1 MATYLQGVTDYI
13 PDYQPF
19 QPDLNFYGNLLQT
32 KQTQY
37 DSNWK
42 QLNNLYGQLY
52 GADLTHDLN
61 IQKKDQLLK
70 QIDFNLKR
78 VSGLD
83 LSLEQNVNQAMQ
95 VFRPFYED
103 KYLMKDMA
111 WTKNWKNTY
120 ESSNALKTSQD
131 DKQRKQWWGT
141 GIQGLELRRQMFK
154 DATLEET
161 LGMENAQY
169 TPFVNATQEY
179 MDLAKKYNIGAV
191 QQLPDQSGL
200 YLVRKKNGELI
211 LPTLQNLFLAEYG
224 NRPDIQDMY
233 REKAFVERM
242 NYAYQNKD
250 KFGSTL
256 EAEKDYIKTKY
267 DYIKNYAEQRN
278 SKAQDE
284 VNTNQNQIANVEKE
298 VNNGDVRP
306 QQKSYLDRL
315 NQGLKVNAVVAQETE
330 KLNNQINDK
339 QSTGSVQGYD
349 EDILSDMALARL
361 KVDAGYAAIEAEQD
375 IMRAANNYA
384 TANMEIEYKANPVG
398 LEYLRHA
405 HAQQRQSRAH
415 QDRLAEIEKQNEA
428 KMFQKAVD
436 YNVSKGYWSFD
447 EKGRLDTNPQTNGFN
462 LNFLMPNDAGGNTE
476 GKFTFDELQRMSKDQ
491 LAEGMIESGN
501 HLMKTI
507 QNGVNSDV
515 FTAAQLAQF
524 LDKLSLSKADRALV
538 NNVIANGSTAAN
550 KVQMKKI
557 WSNIWTNYSSNSNE
571 YVKGLV
577 KTSQIYNLNDIV
589 KDYTMKHQGSKLTE
603 LYNTGDAALKLEQA
617 TRVNDALITVRNE
630 NWNTIKKK
638 FTEDLNYIVKEV
650 KAKDPKAYG
659 NISQDRINAAVDLVM
674 NSYALDG
681 KGHLEDFKKLAPE
694 LDKEVASILGFS
706 IGKKTNKKAESSWI
720 NYVFPLTAIG
730 NYFGDG
736 RENVEEEASWVSD
749 VFDNS
754 FEELTKLKPQ
764 DGGLQPYFANAVAS
778 GTGNQYG
785 LAAETGVMK
794 VAPGI
799 SWDPGNQAASSM
811 FNTILGTLWSQNNK
825 EYRITTEG
833 NIRPEDPE
841 ADTGIAQNEAL
852 AIVRELQGRLNTDK
866 ELDPFFVGASTI
878 SMESEKLGSMKLMA
892 PRDVIEKVI
901 KSMAGDDVKE
911 SDIKAKID
919 KIYQNGITFIAPKS
933 TWQGNQ
939 LFTRQYPTATEILL
953 RTKPLEYKDP
963 SGSGK
968 YIIQKAPG
976 AGDYISSVEVFEL
989 MPDGSKK
996 AHEPYYWNHNVRS
1009 GKTIDQKEMENK
1021 NILNEVKAIN
1031 FERFREIVRSGD
1043 QQRIQKA
1050 QDNFGMSVNDPYWNY
1065 NN

>member
-120 ESSNALKTSQD
+120 ESSNALRTSQD
-131 DKQRKQWWGT
+131 DKQRKQWWGL

-161 LGMENAQY
+161 LGMENARY

-179 MDLAKKYNIGAV
+179 MDLAKKYNVGAV
-191 QQLPDQSGL
+191 QQLPDKSGL

-211 LPTLQNLFLAEYG
+211 LPTLQNMFLAEYG

-284 VNTNQNQIANVEKE
+284 VNTNQNQIANVEKD
-298 VNNGDVRP
+298 VNSGDVRP
-306 QQKSYLDRL
+306 QQRSYLDRL
-315 NQGLKVNAVVAQETE
+315 NQGLKVNAVVAQTTE
-330 KLNNQINDK
+330 KLNNQVNDK

-384 TANMEIEYKANPVG
+384 TTNMEIEYKANPVG

-405 HAQQRQSRAH
+405 HAQQRQSQGH
-415 QDRLAEIEKQNEA
+415 KDRLAEIEKQNEA

-436 YNVSKGYWSFD
+436 YNVGKGYWSFD
-447 EKGRLDTNPQTNGFN
+447 QNGKLNTNPQANGFN
-462 LNFLMPNDAGGNTE
+462 LNFLMPNDAGGNTD
-476 GKFTFDELQRMSKDQ
+476 GKFTFDELQRMSRDQ
-491 LAEGMIESGN
+491 MLNGALEGGDHI
-501 HLMKTI
+501 MKTI
-507 QNGVNSDV
+507 QNGVNSGS

-524 LDKLSLSKADRALV
+524 LDKLSLNKTDRALV
-538 NNVIANGSTAAN
+538 NEVISKGSNPARMAE
-550 KVQMKKI
+550 MKKL
-557 WSNIWTNYSSNSNE
+557 WGKVWTGYSSNSKE
-571 YVKGLV
+571 YVKSLANTGQL
-577 KTSQIYNLNDIV
+577 YNLNDIL
-589 KDYTMKHQGSKLTE
+589 KSWTGQHQGSKLTE
-603 LYNTGDAALKLEQA
+603 LYNSGEAVMKLEQL
-617 TRVNDALITVRNE
+617 TRVDDALNVVRN
-630 NWNTIKKK
+630 NNFNNIKKK

-650 KAKDPKAYG
+650 KAKDPTAYA
-659 NISQDRINAAVDLVM
+659 NVTQDKINQAINLVM
-674 NSYALDG
+674 NRYALDG
-681 KGHLEDFKKLAPE
+681 NGHLEEFKKIAPE
-694 LDKEVASILGFS
+694 IDKQVASILGFN
-706 IGKKTNKKAESSWI
+706 IGKSTNKKSEGSWL
-720 NYVFPLTAIG
+720 NYLIPVTSIT

-736 RENVEEEASWVSD
+736 RETVEDGASWIAD

-754 FEELTKLKPQ
+754 FEELTKLDPDK
-764 DGGLQPYFANAVAS
+764 GGLQPYFANAVAS

-799 SWDPGNQAASSM
+799 NWDPGNQAASSM
-811 FNTILGTLWSQNNK
+811 FNTILGTLWSQDNEK
-825 EYRITTEG
+825 YRITTEG
-833 NIRPEDPE
+833 NIKPEDPE

-866 ELDPFFVGASTI
+866 ELSPFFVGASTI

-892 PRDVIEKVI
+892 PREVIEKVI

-919 KIYQNGITFIAPKS
+919 KIYQNGITFIAPKQ
-933 TWQGNQ
+933 TWEGNQ
-939 LFTRQYPTATEILL
+939 LFTKQYPTATEILL
-953 RTKPLEYKDP
+953 RQKPLEYKDP
-963 SGSGK
+963 SGAGK
-968 YIIQKAPG
+968 YIIEKVPG
-976 AGDYISSVEVFEL
+976 GNDYISTIEAYEM
-989 MPDGSKK
+989 MPDGSRKR
-996 AHEPYYWNHNVRS
+996 HDRYWSLDVRS
-1009 GKTIDQKEMENK
+1009 GKTVDSKEIENK
-1021 NILNEVKAIN
+1021 NMLEAIKTIN
-1031 FERFREIVRSGD
+1031 FDMFQRIVRSGD
-1043 QQRIQKA
+1043 QKAIQNA
-1050 QDNFGMSVNDPYWNY
+1050 EANFGASVNNPFWNY
-1065 NN
+1065 NK

>member
-52 GADLTHDLN
+52 SADLTHDLN

-191 QQLPDQSGL
+191 QQLPDKSGL

-211 LPTLQNLFLAEYG
+211 LPTLQNMFLAEYG

-242 NYAYQNKD
+242 NYAYQNKE

-278 SKAQDE
+278 GKAQDE
-284 VNTNQNQIANVEKE
+284 LNTNQNQIANVEKD

-405 HAQQRQSRAH
+405 HAQQRQSQGHR
-415 QDRLAEIEKQNEA
+415 DRLAEIEKQNEA

-436 YNVSKGYWSFD
+436 YNVGKGYWSFD
-447 EKGRLDTNPQTNGFN
+447 QNGKLNTNPQANGFN
-462 LNFLMPNDAGGNTE
+462 LNFTMPNDAGGNTD
-476 GKFTFDELQRMSKDQ
+476 GKFTFDELQRMSRDQ
-491 LAEGMIESGN
+491 MLNGAIEGGD
-501 HLMKTI
+501 HVMKTI
-507 QNGVNSDV
+507 QNGVNSGS

-524 LDKLSLSKADRALV
+524 LDKLSLNKSDRALV
-538 NNVIANGSTAAN
+538 NEVISKGSNPARMAE
-550 KVQMKKI
+550 MKKL
-557 WSNIWTNYSSNSNE
+557 WGKVWTDYSNNSQS
-571 YVKGLV
+571 YVKGLAN
-577 KTSQIYNLNDIV
+577 TGQLYNLNDML
-589 KDYTMKHQGSKLTE
+589 KSWTGQHQGSKLTE
-603 LYNTGDAALKLEQA
+603 LYNSGEAIMKLEQL
-617 TRVNDALITVRNE
+617 TRVDDALNVVRN
-630 NWNTIKKK
+630 NNFNNIRKK

-650 KAKDPKAYG
+650 KAKDPKAYA
-659 NISQDRINAAVDLVM
+659 NVTQDKINQAINLVM
-674 NSYALDG
+674 NRYALDG
-681 KGHLEDFKKLAPE
+681 NGHLEEFKKIAPE
-694 LDKEVASILGFS
+694 
-706 IGKKTNKKAESSWI
+706 
-720 NYVFPLTAIG
+720 
-730 NYFGDG
+730 
-736 RENVEEEASWVSD
+736 
-749 VFDNS
+749 
-754 FEELTKLKPQ
+754 
-764 DGGLQPYFANAVAS
+764 
-778 GTGNQYG
+778 
-785 LAAETGVMK
+785 
-794 VAPGI
+794 
-799 SWDPGNQAASSM
+799 
-811 FNTILGTLWSQNNK
+811 
-825 EYRITTEG
+825 
-833 NIRPEDPE
+833 
-841 ADTGIAQNEAL
+841 
-852 AIVRELQGRLNTDK
+852 
-866 ELDPFFVGASTI
+866 
-878 SMESEKLGSMKLMA
+878 
-892 PRDVIEKVI
+892 
-901 KSMAGDDVKE
+901 
-911 SDIKAKID
+911 
-919 KIYQNGITFIAPKS
+919 
-933 TWQGNQ
+933 
-939 LFTRQYPTATEILL
+939 
-953 RTKPLEYKDP
+953 
-963 SGSGK
+963 
-968 YIIQKAPG
+968 
-976 AGDYISSVEVFEL
+976 
-989 MPDGSKK
+989 
-996 AHEPYYWNHNVRS
+996 
-1009 GKTIDQKEMENK
+1009 
-1021 NILNEVKAIN
+1021 
-1031 FERFREIVRSGD
+1031 
-1043 QQRIQKA
+1043 
-1050 QDNFGMSVNDPYWNY
+1050 
-1065 NN
+1065 